1 LSCLGVAPSVRLPS
15 DRSIEHTTGSRAV
28 TRSPKRRL
36 WAVSSIY
43 QSEVGVISMRLDG
56 KIALVTG
63 AGSGIGKCVAETYAR
78 EGARVA
84 LADINAEAARSAAR
98 TIGNSAIALR
108 CDVSKK
114 ADIDGVVEETLAAF
128 GGLDILVNNAAAT
141 HVNKPVLEIGE
152 AEYDRIFAINVKGV
166 FFACQA
172 AVPAMRKQGGG
183 IIINIG
189 STAGLRPRPG
199 LSAYNATKGAVHV
212 LTKSLAVELG
222 PDGIRVCAIAPV
234 ATETPLL
241 PSFLGSAPG
250 MREKFIATI
259 PMGRLA
265 VPQDIADA
273 ALFLASAEAKF
284 LTGNIMEV
292 DGGRGV

>member
-1 LSCLGVAPSVRLPS
+1 
-15 DRSIEHTTGSRAV
+15 
-28 TRSPKRRL
+28 
-36 WAVSSIY
+36 
-43 QSEVGVISMRLDG
+43 MRLDG
-56 KIALVTG
+56 KTALVTG
-63 AGSGIGKCVAETYAR
+63 AGSGIGKCIAETYAR

-84 LADINAEAARSAAR
+84 LADINGEAAKSAAR
-98 TIGNSAIALR
+98 TIGNNAIALR
-108 CDVSKK
+108 FDVSKK
-114 ADIDGVVEETLAAF
+114 ADIDGVVGETVAAF
-128 GGLDILVNNAAAT
+128 GALDILVNNAGAT
-141 HVNKPVLEIGE
+141 HVNKPMLEIDE

-166 FFACQA
+166 FLACQA
-172 AVPAMRKQGGG
+172 VVPVFRRRGGG
-183 IIINIG
+183 VIINIG

-212 LTKSLAVELG
+212 LTKSLAVELA

-241 PSFLGSAPG
+241 PPFLGPAQG

-259 PMGRLA
+259 PLGRLA
-265 VPQDIADA
+265 LPQDIADA

-284 LTGNIMEV
+284 ITGNIMEV

>member
-1 LSCLGVAPSVRLPS
+1 
-15 DRSIEHTTGSRAV
+15 
-28 TRSPKRRL
+28 
-36 WAVSSIY
+36 
-43 QSEVGVISMRLDG
+43 MRLKG

-63 AGSGIGKCVAETYAR
+63 AGSGIGKCIAETYVR

-84 LADINAEAARSAAR
+84 LADIDAEAAKSAAR
-98 TIGNSAIALR
+98 IIGNNTVALR

-114 ADIDGVVEETLAAF
+114 ADVAKAIEETVAAF
-128 GGLDILVNNAAAT
+128 GALDILINNAGAT
-141 HVNKPVLEIGE
+141 HINKPMLSIEE
-152 AEYDRIFAINVKGV
+152 EEYDRIFAVNVKGV
-166 FFACQA
+166 FLACQA
-172 AVPAMRKQGGG
+172 AVPALRKQGGG
-183 IIINIG
+183 VIINIG

-212 LTKSLAVELG
+212 LTKALAVELA

-241 PSFLGSAPG
+241 PSFLGPGEG

-259 PMGRLA
+259 PLGRLA
-265 VPQDIADA
+265 QPQDIADA
-273 ALFLASAEAKF
+273 ALFLASTDAKF
-284 LTGNIMEV
+284 ITGTIIEV

>member
-1 LSCLGVAPSVRLPS
+1 
-15 DRSIEHTTGSRAV
+15 
-28 TRSPKRRL
+28 
-36 WAVSSIY
+36 
-43 QSEVGVISMRLDG
+43 MRLKG

-63 AGSGIGKCVAETYAR
+63 AGSGIGKCIAETYVR

-84 LADINAEAARSAAR
+84 LADIDAEAAKSAAR
-98 TIGNSAIALR
+98 VIGNNTVALR

-114 ADIDGVVEETLAAF
+114 ADVAKAIEETVAAF
-128 GGLDILVNNAAAT
+128 GALDILINNAGAT
-141 HVNKPVLEIGE
+141 HINKPMLSIEE
-152 AEYDRIFAINVKGV
+152 EEYDRIFAVNVKGV
-166 FFACQA
+166 FLACQA
-172 AVPAMRKQGGG
+172 AVPALRKQGGG
-183 IIINIG
+183 VIINIG

-212 LTKSLAVELG
+212 LTKALAVELA

-241 PSFLGSAPG
+241 PSFLGPAEG

-259 PMGRLA
+259 PLGRLA
-265 VPQDIADA
+265 QPQDIADA
-273 ALFLASAEAKF
+273 ALFLASTDAKF
-284 LTGNIMEV
+284 ITGTIIEV

>member
-1 LSCLGVAPSVRLPS
+1 
-15 DRSIEHTTGSRAV
+15 
-28 TRSPKRRL
+28 
-36 WAVSSIY
+36 
-43 QSEVGVISMRLDG
+43 MRLDG

-63 AGSGIGKCVAETYAR
+63 AGSGIGKCIAETYAR

-84 LADINAEAARSAAR
+84 LAELNVDAAKSAAR
-98 TIGNSAIALR
+98 AIGNNAIALR

-114 ADIDGVVEETLAAF
+114 TDVDGAVEETLAAF
-128 GGLDILVNNAAAT
+128 GALDILVNNAGAT
-141 HVNKPVLEIGE
+141 HVNKPMLEIGE
-152 AEYDRIFAINVKGV
+152 AEFERIFAVNVKGV
-166 FFACQA
+166 FLACQA
-172 AVPAMRKQGGG
+172 VAPALRKRGGG
-183 IIINIG
+183 VIINIG

-212 LTKSLAVELG
+212 LTKSLAVELA

-241 PSFLGSAPG
+241 PSFLGPAPG

-265 VPQDIADA
+265 LPQDIADA

>member
-1 LSCLGVAPSVRLPS
+1 
-15 DRSIEHTTGSRAV
+15 
-28 TRSPKRRL
+28 
-36 WAVSSIY
+36 
-43 QSEVGVISMRLDG
+43 MRLDG

-63 AGSGIGKCVAETYAR
+63 AGSGIGKCIAETYAR
-78 EGARVA
+78 EGARIA
-84 LADINAEAARSAAR
+84 LADIDANAAKSAAR
-98 TIGNSAIALR
+98 TIGNNAIALR

-128 GGLDILVNNAAAT
+128 GTLDILVNNAGAT
-141 HVNKPVLEIGE
+141 HVNKPVLEISEG
-152 AEYDRIFAINVKGV
+152 EYDRIFAVNVKGI
-166 FFACQA
+166 FLACQA
-172 AVPAMRKQGGG
+172 VIPAFRKQSGGV
-183 IIINIG
+183 IINNIG

-212 LTKSLAVELG
+212 LTKSLAVELA

-241 PSFLGSAPG
+241 PSFLGPGPG
-250 MREKFIATI
+250 MREKFMATI
-259 PMGRLA
+259 PVGRLA
-265 VPQDIADA
+265 LPQDVADA

-292 DGGRGV
+292 DGGRGI

>member
-1 LSCLGVAPSVRLPS
+1 
-15 DRSIEHTTGSRAV
+15 
-28 TRSPKRRL
+28 
-36 WAVSSIY
+36 
-43 QSEVGVISMRLDG
+43 MRLDG

-63 AGSGIGKCVAETYAR
+63 AGSGIGKCIAESFAR

-84 LADINAEAARSAAR
+84 LADIDGDAAKSAAR
-98 TIGNSAIALR
+98 KIGNNAIALR

-114 ADIDGVVEETLAAF
+114 PDVDGMVEETLAAF
-128 GGLDILVNNAAAT
+128 GALDILVNNAGAT
-141 HVNKPVLEIGE
+141 HVNKPILEIFE

-166 FFACQA
+166 FLASQA
-172 AVPAMRKQGGG
+172 AVPALRKRGGG
-183 IIINIG
+183 VIINIG

-212 LTKSLAVELG
+212 LTKSLAVELA
-222 PDGIRVCAIAPV
+222 PDGIRVCAIAPG

-241 PSFLGSAPG
+241 PSFLGPAPG

-259 PMGRLA
+259 PLGRLA
-265 VPQDIADA
+265 LPQDIADA